1 MRCRLLALTLVVAAC
16 GGAGANVAVPASGS
30 TARAE
35 TAPAFTLELGAGG
48 TFTLLDESRPVYLLF
63 WAEW

>member
-1 MRCRLLALTLVVAAC
+1 MRRRFLGLVFVVAAC
-16 GGAGANVAVPASGS
+16 GGAGADVTEPPSDS
-30 TARAE
+30 IARAE

-48 TFTLLDESRPVYLLF
+48 TFALMDESRPVYLLF